1 MKRLIIPLFTIIFSC
16 TSYYI
21 SDTDLPEDVKV
32 VSENYPLFDGKAI
45 RIIGNDRDYTPSSLS
60 GRRQYTWEELSEKY
74 GTVMGEYELPGGRY
88 YIVEMDNLLLIKI
101 PSIIFLK
108 VVIFPDE
115 SEYNF

>member
-1 MKRLIIPLFTIIFSC
+1 MKRLISFIFILIISC

-21 SDTDLPEDVKV
+21 SDTDIPEDVKI
-32 VSENYPLFDGKAI
+32 VSEDFPLYDGKTI
-45 RIIGNDRDYTPSSLS
+45 RITGNDNDYRPSSIS
-60 GRRQYTWEELSEKY
+60 GRRQFMWEELSEQY
-74 GTVMGEYELPGGRY
+74 GTVMGEYELPNGRY
-88 YIVEMDNLLLIKI
+88 YIVEMEDLKLIKI